1 MQRAIGT
8 YPYRHGT
15 RHACRVP
22 LSLFF
27 LILPLKVVEGV
38 GGPDS
43 LLFSYIEV

>member
-22 LSLFF
+22 LSL
-27 LILPLKVVEGV
+27 LLNTSLK
-38 GGPDS
+38 GGGGGGWARLTTV
-43 LLFSYIEV
+43 LLY